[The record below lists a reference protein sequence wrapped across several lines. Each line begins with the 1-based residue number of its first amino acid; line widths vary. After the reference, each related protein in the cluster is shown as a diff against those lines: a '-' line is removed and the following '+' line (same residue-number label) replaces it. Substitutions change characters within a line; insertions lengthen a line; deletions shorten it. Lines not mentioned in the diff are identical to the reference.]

1 MPSPQHFLP
10 FPDPAEPAI
19 ALVPAK
25 QPALPRAPR
34 TWYFIGTTL
43 FALGIYA
50 VQMLVQLVIFILMI
64 AYGVAPTGTAAEL
77 RAVMQNGGWF
87 ALSVIVTFPFALGA
101 IWIPV
106 RIARQSF
113 SNYLGLC
120 WPSRGEV
127 FRALVML
134 AAFQLAVLL
143 SRLALGQ
150 PIPAFMTETYGSAK
164 AGGTLLVAGGTL
176 LVYVIG
182 LCIAGPIVE
191 EFVFRGFVLRGWS
204 QSFLGPIGAVVLSS
218 LIWAGMHTQY
228 NLFYMFWIFTFG
240 ILLGTLRLRTG
251 STWLTLMLHALH
263 NLLAIAQVALLLS
276 RV

>member
-1 MPSPQHFLP
+1 MPSPQHSLP

-25 QPALPRAPR
+25 PPALPRSPR
-34 TWYFIGTTL
+34 TWYFIGTAL

-50 VQMLVQLVIFILMI
+50 VQMLVQLVILILMI

-77 RAVMQNGGWF
+77 QALVLNGGWL
-87 ALSVIVTFPFALGA
+87 ALCLIVTCPFTVGA

-113 SNYLGLC
+113 SGYLGLR
-120 WPSRGEV
+120 WSSRGEV
-127 FRALVML
+127 ISALAML

-143 SRLALGQ
+143 SRLALDQ

-164 AGGTLLVAGGTL
+164 ADGMLTI
-176 LVYVIG
+176 YVIG
-182 LCIAGPIVE
+182 LCIAGPITE

-204 QSFLGPIGAVVLSS
+204 QSVLGPIGAVVLSS
-218 LIWAGMHTQY
+218 LI
-228 NLFYMFWIFTFG
+228 
-240 ILLGTLRLRTG
+240 
-251 STWLTLMLHALH
+251 
-263 NLLAIAQVALLLS
+263 
-276 RV
+276 

>member
-1 MPSPQHFLP
+1 MPSPQHSLP
-10 FPDPAEPAI
+10 FPDPAEPVV
-19 ALVPAK
+19 ALVPVK
-25 QPALPRAPR
+25 PPALQRSPRN
-34 TWYFIGTTL
+34 WYFIGTTL

-77 RAVMQNGGWF
+77 RALALNGGWL
-87 ALSVIVTFPFALGA
+87 ALCLIVTCPFTLGA

-113 SNYLGLC
+113 SDYLGLR

-127 FRALVML
+127 ISGLAIL
-134 AAFQLAVLL
+134 AAFQLAVFLF
-143 SRLALGQ
+143 RLALAQ

-164 AGGTLLVAGGTL
+164 ADGTLTL
-176 LVYVIG
+176 YVVG
-182 LCIAGPIVE
+182 MCIAAPIME
-191 EFVFRGFVLRGWS
+191 EFLFRGFVLRGWS
-204 QSFLGPIGAVVLSS
+204 QSFLGPVGAVALSS
-218 LIWAGMHTQY
+218 LVWAAMHTQY

-263 NLLAIAQVALLLS
+263 NLLAIAQVAWL
-276 RV
+276 VANA